1 MPKSQSLCLSATPV
15 RTTQFMT
22 IQKVSLLEV
31 HLPMY
36 PVAKILVKTFNGRQR
51 NCNFNIGVSR
61 NALGCRILQAVT
73 TTRHDGWEHQWR
85 EGAWFET
92 CFSSFVSL
100 WDAKF
105 EAAKQSLFFPR
116 FRSILFNCDLFNLLS
131 VQDVTGSYS
140 EIKRDSAPSGWSG
153 TSITLK

>member
-1 MPKSQSLCLSATPV
+1 MLCPEWREGWIDYNVLLICLKCHSSQNHAIYDHT
-15 RTTQFMT
+15 
-22 IQKVSLLEV
+22 KVSLLEV

-36 PVAKILVKTFNGRQR
+36 PVAKFVVKTFKGRQR

-61 NALGCRILQAVT
+61 NALGCHILEAVT
-73 TTRHDGWEHQWR
+73 TTPHDGWEHQWR
-85 EGAWFET
+85 EGAWFEA

-116 FRSILFNCDLFNLLS
+116 SRSILFNCDLFNLLS
-131 VQDVTGSYS
+131 AQDVTPLQKCQ
-140 EIKRDSAPSGWSG
+140 I
-153 TSITLK
+153 